1 MWKQALTVLFGP
13 PLLMLPTIGL
23 FDLIGLHAIGFL
35 LWLGACILLFM
46 GVGGYFKP
54 DPRDAYYEKLRKELE
69 K

>member
-1 MWKQALTVLFGP
+1 MWKQFLLVILGP
-13 PLLMLPTIGL
+13 PLLSLPIIGF

-35 LWLGACILLFM
+35 IWLGAVVLLFM
-46 GVGGYFKP
+46 GVSGYFDP